1 MLRWINAGHRRRA
14 AVISQQIVN
23 GFMLGGVYVMIA
35 VAFTLAIGV
44 LNFLNFS
51 IPGIFMI
58 AGMVSWAALRGGQ
71 HWPIAFGIAL
81 AASAAVGVAVYLL
94 TYRPSSD
101 SDPEVPLVSSLGFLV
116 LLENLIIL
124 WLGSDQQSFPALI
137 VDFNWRFGSIIIG
150 GAQLLSLVLS
160 LAFVIALSLSLRFT
174 NLGRQ
179 VRAIAENR
187 RTATILGVNVGSVV
201 SRLFVLSALF
211 TGIGGIL
218 FAISYL
224 QVSSSM
230 GESIGFKGISAMIIG
245 GMGNI
250 WGAVAGG
257 LLIGLVEI
265 LSTQFLGADFVNISV
280 YGLLLALLIAKPEGL
295 FGPVAAREK
304 L

>member
-1 MLRWINAGHRRRA
+1 MIA
-14 AVISQQIVN
+14 QQIVN
-23 GFMLGGVYVMIA
+23 GLMLGGVYVMIA

-58 AGMVSWAALRGGQ
+58 AGMVSWAALKSGQ
-71 HWPIAFGIAL
+71 HWLLAFGLAL
-81 AASAAVGVAVYLL
+81 VASAIIGLSVYLL

-116 LLENLIIL
+116 LLENLVVL

-137 VDFNWRFGSIIIG
+137 ADFNFRAGSIIVG
-150 GAQLLSLVLS
+150 GAQALS
-160 LAFVIALSLSLRFT
+160 LALSFAFVVVLSISLHFT

-179 VRAIAENR
+179 VRAIAESR
-187 RTATILGVNVGSVV
+187 RTALVLGVNVGSVV
-201 SRLFVLSALF
+201 PRVFVLGAVF

-224 QVSSSM
+224 QVSSTM

-280 YGLLLALLIAKPEGL
+280 YGLLLALLIARPEGL
-295 FGPVAAREK
+295 FGAAAAREK

>member
-1 MLRWINAGHRRRA
+1 MMA
-14 AVISQQIVN
+14 QQIVN
-23 GFMLGGVYVMIA
+23 GLMLGGVYVMVA

-51 IPGIFMI
+51 IPGIFMV
-58 AGMVSWAALRGGQ
+58 AGMVSWAALKSGQ
-71 HWPIAFGIAL
+71 HWLLAFGFAL
-81 AASAAVGVAVYLL
+81 MASAIVGVAVYFL

-124 WLGSDQQSFPALI
+124 WLGSDQQSYPAI
-137 VDFNWRFGSIIIG
+137 IADFNFRAGSIIVG
-150 GAQLLSLVLS
+150 GAQLLSLALS

-179 VRAIAENR
+179 VRAIAESR
-187 RTATILGVNVGSVV
+187 RTASILGVNVGSVV
-201 SRLFVLSALF
+201 PRVFVLSALF
-211 TGIGGIL
+211 TGAGGIL

-265 LSTQFLGADFVNISV
+265 LSTQFLGADFVNIGV
-280 YGLLLALLIAKPEGL
+280 YGLLLALLIIKPEGL
-295 FGPVAAREK
+295 FGMAVAGEK